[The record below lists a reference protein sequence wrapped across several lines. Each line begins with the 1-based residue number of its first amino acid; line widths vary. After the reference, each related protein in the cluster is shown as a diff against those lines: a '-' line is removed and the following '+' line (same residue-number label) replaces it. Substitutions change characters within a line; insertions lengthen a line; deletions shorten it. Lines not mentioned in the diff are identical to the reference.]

1 MCKLS
6 KQTLGEYRVVM
17 SSIGN
22 FSTKLSVAVLS
33 VLVSASCVFAN
44 TLSEIQ
50 INSEDSGYGIVLK
63 TDDVAQIKKT
73 ISADNRMTIELKD
86 VEISSDL
93 NTVYNDVSDID
104 NVTVS
109 PLAKNGVKIVLKG
122 KNVTNSRVSFE
133 KSLTPISAISS
144 TQQSIELSA
153 PMNSYTPVYTPEMF
167 VEETVVAQTSNPQ
180 LNEILTKMNISR
192 ETLLTVK
199 QYAKKAI
206 NKAKS
211 SDINM
216 ITLMGLFLI
225 GATLLLRPSK
235 KQQIRKTQEVPQTL
249 SGILS
254 QSQRTPQME
263 REINLN
269 KNMLASMDIKKPAN
283 LANPTVNSGYG
294 MRAYQQSQKNPY
306 ASNVQANNGVSGI
319 ARRNSLPTV
328 SPIKKQTMV
337 NKPISVKTE
346 TALKTKAPSVSNP
359 ILKKQPEKVVS
370 TPQADMDSMKF
381 LESITKIYEK
391 SGRADLAK
399 GLQDNLKKAQMS
411 QNVAV

>member
-1 MCKLS
+1 
-6 KQTLGEYRVVM
+6 M

-22 FSTKLSVAVLS
+22 LSTKLSFVALT

-50 INSEDSGYGIVLK
+50 INPESSGYGIVLK
-63 TDDVAQIKKT
+63 TDEVTQVKKT
-73 ISADNRMTIELKD
+73 VSADNRMIIELKD
-86 VEISSDL
+86 VQVSSDL

-122 KNVTNSRVSFE
+122 KNVVNSKISFE
-133 KSLTPISAISS
+133 EAITPISAISEP
-144 TQQSIELSA
+144 QQSIELSA
-153 PMNSYTPVYTPEMF
+153 PMNSYTPVYTPELF
-167 VEETVVAQTSNPQ
+167 AEEEVVAQTSNPQ
-180 LNEILTKMNISR
+180 INEILTKMNVSA

-199 QYAKKAI
+199 KYAKKVV

-216 ITLMGLFLI
+216 ITLMGMFLI
-225 GATLLLRPSK
+225 AFAMLFRPSK
-235 KQQIRKTQEVPQTL
+235 KQAARKTQDVPQTL

-269 KNMLASMDIKKPAN
+269 KNMLASMDIKKPVALTN
-283 LANPTVNSGYG
+283 GAVNSGYG

-306 ASNVQANNGVSGI
+306 TTNVQTNHGVSGI
-319 ARRNSLPTV
+319 ASRNSLPTV

-337 NKPISVKTE
+337 NKPINTKTE
-346 TALKTKAPSVSNP
+346 LPLKAKAPSVSNP
-359 ILKKQPEKVVS
+359 ILKKQQEKPVS

-411 QNVAV
+411 QKIAV

>member
-1 MCKLS
+1 
-6 KQTLGEYRVVM
+6 M

-22 FSTKLSVAVLS
+22 FSTKLSVAALS
-33 VLVSASCVFAN
+33 VLISASCVFAN

-50 INSEDSGYGIVLK
+50 INPESSGYGIVLK
-63 TDDVAQIKKT
+63 TDEVAQMKKT
-73 ISADNRMTIELKD
+73 LSADNRMILELKD
-86 VEISSDL
+86 VTVSSDL

-122 KNVTNSRVSFE
+122 KNVANSRVSFE
-133 KSLTPISAISS
+133 QALTPISAIAE

-153 PMNSYTPVYTPEMF
+153 PINTYTPVYNPDMF
-167 VEETVVAQTSNPQ
+167 AEEEVVAQTSNPQ

-199 QYAKKAI
+199 KYAKKVI

-216 ITLMGLFLI
+216 LTLMGMFLI
-225 GATLLLRPSK
+225 AAVLLLRPTK
-235 KQQIRKTQEVPQTL
+235 KQVIRKNSEVSQTL

-254 QSQRTPQME
+254 QSQRSSQMD
-263 REINLN
+263 REISLN
-269 KNMLASMDIKKPAN
+269 KNMLASMDIKKPATI
-283 LANPTVNSGYG
+283 ANTAVHSGYG
-294 MRAYQQSQKNPY
+294 MKAYQQSQKNPY
-306 ASNVQANNGVSGI
+306 TSTNVQASNGVSGI
-319 ARRNSLPTV
+319 ARRHPLPTV

-337 NKPISVKTE
+337 NKPISTKTE
-346 TALKTKAPSVSNP
+346 LPLKSKAPSVSNP

-411 QNVAV
+411 QKVAV